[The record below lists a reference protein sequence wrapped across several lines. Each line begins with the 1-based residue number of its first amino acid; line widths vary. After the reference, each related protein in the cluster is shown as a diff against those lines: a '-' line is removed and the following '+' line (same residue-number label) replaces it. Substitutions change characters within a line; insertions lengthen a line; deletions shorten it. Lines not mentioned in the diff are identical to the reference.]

1 MVIIGNLL
9 VALGKILNLLI
20 SIGYVL
26 FLIRSVISWIEVD
39 RDNQFVVFLYNITEP
54 LLAPV
59 RKYMPAGT
67 GTIDFSPMVVLLVL
81 YFADIFVVETLLDVG
96 FRLK

>member
-9 VALGKILNLLI
+9 VALGKILDLLI

-26 FLIRSVISWIEVD
+26 FLIRAVISWIEVD

-67 GTIDFSPMVVLLVL
+67 LDFSPMAVLLAL
-81 YFADIFVVETLLDVG
+81 YFADIFVVESLLDIG
-96 FRLK
+96 FILK

>member
-9 VALGKILNLLI
+9 VALGKILDLLI

-26 FLIRSVISWIEVD
+26 FLIRAVISWIEVD
-39 RDNQFVVFLYNITEP
+39 RDNQFVVFLHNITEP

-59 RKYMPAGT
+59 RKYMPAGS
-67 GTIDFSPMVVLLVL
+67 IDFSPMAVLLVL
-81 YFADIFVVETLLDVG
+81 YFADIFVVESLLDIG

>member
-67 GTIDFSPMVVLLVL
+67 IDFSPMAVLLVF
-81 YFADIFVVETLLDVG
+81 YFADIFVVESLLDIG
-96 FRLK
+96 FKLK

>member
-1 MVIIGNLL
+1 LVIIGNLL
-9 VALGKILNLLI
+9 VALGKILDLLI
-20 SIGYVL
+20 TVGYVL
-26 FLIRSVISWIEVD
+26 FLTRSVISWIDVD

-59 RKYMPAGT
+59 RKYMPT
-67 GTIDFSPMVVLLVL
+67 GMIDFSPLAVLLVL
-81 YFADIFVVETLLDVG
+81 YFADIFVVESLLDIG

>member
-20 SIGYVL
+20 SIGYIL
-26 FLIRSVISWIEVD
+26 FLVRAVISWVEVD
-39 RDNQFVVFLYNITEP
+39 RENQFVVMLHNITEP
-54 LLAPV
+54 VLDPI

-67 GTIDFSPMVVLLVL
+67 IDFSPMAVLLML
-81 YFADIFVVETLLDVG
+81 YFADIFVVESLLDIG

>member
-9 VALGKILNLLI
+9 VAVGKILDLLI

-26 FLIRSVISWIEVD
+26 FLTRSVISWIEVD
-39 RDNQFVVFLYNITEP
+39 RDNQIVVFLYSITEP

-59 RKYMPAGT
+59 RKYMPAGS
-67 GTIDFSPMVVLLVL
+67 IDFSPMAVLLAL
-81 YFADIFVVETLLDVG
+81 YFADIFVVESLLDIG
-96 FRLK
+96 FILK

>member
-1 MVIIGNLL
+1 MVVIGNLL

-26 FLIRSVISWIEVD
+26 FLIRAVISWVEVD
-39 RDNQFVVFLYNITEP
+39 KDNQFVVFLYNITEP
-54 LLAPV
+54 VLEPV

-67 GTIDFSPMVVLLVL
+67 IDFSPMAVLLVF
-81 YFADIFVVETLLDVG
+81 YFADIFVVESLLDIG

>member
-9 VALGKILNLLI
+9 VALGKIFDLLI

-39 RDNQFVVFLYNITEP
+39 RDNQFVVFLYNVTEP

-59 RKYMPAGT
+59 RKYMPAGS
-67 GTIDFSPMVVLLVL
+67 IDFSPMAVLLVL
-81 YFADIFVVETLLDVG
+81 YFADIFVVESLLDIG

>member
-20 SIGYVL
+20 SIGYIL
-26 FLIRSVISWIEVD
+26 FLVRSVISWVEVD
-39 RDNQFVVFLYNITEP
+39 RDNQFVVMLHNITEP
-54 LLAPV
+54 VLYPI

-67 GTIDFSPMVVLLVL
+67 IDFSPMAVLLML
-81 YFADIFVVETLLDVG
+81 YFADIFVVESLLDIG

>member
-9 VALGKILNLLI
+9 VALGKILDLLI

-26 FLIRSVISWIEVD
+26 FLIRAVISWIEVD
-39 RDNQFVVFLYNITEP
+39 RDNQFVVFLYNITDP

-59 RKYMPAGT
+59 RKYMPAGS
-67 GTIDFSPMVVLLVL
+67 IDFSPMAVLLVL
-81 YFADIFVVETLLDVG
+81 YFADIFVVESLLDIG

>member
-9 VALGKILNLLI
+9 VALGKILDLLI

-67 GTIDFSPMVVLLVL
+67 LDFSPMAVLLAL
-81 YFADIFVVETLLDVG
+81 YFADIFVVESLLDIG

>member
-20 SIGYVL
+20 SIGYIL
-26 FLIRSVISWIEVD
+26 FLIRSVISWVEVD
-39 RDNQFVVFLYNITEP
+39 KDNQFVGFLYNVTEP
-54 LLAPV
+54 LLAPI
-59 RKYMPAGT
+59 RRYMPS
-67 GTIDFSPMVVLLVL
+67 GTIDFSPMAVLLAL
-81 YFADIFVVETLLDVG
+81 YFADIFVVESLLDIG

>member
-20 SIGYVL
+20 SIGYIL
-26 FLIRSVISWIEVD
+26 FLVRSVISWVEVD
-39 RDNQFVVFLYNITEP
+39 RDNQFVVMLHKITEP
-54 LLAPV
+54 VLDPI

-67 GTIDFSPMVVLLVL
+67 IDFSPMAVLLML
-81 YFADIFVVETLLDVG
+81 YFGDIFVVESLLDIG

>member
-9 VALGKILNLLI
+9 VAVGKILDLLI

-26 FLIRSVISWIEVD
+26 FLTRSVISWIEVD

-59 RKYMPAGT
+59 RRYMPAGS
-67 GTIDFSPMVVLLVL
+67 IDFSPMAVLLAL
-81 YFADIFVVETLLDVG
+81 YFADIFVVESLLDIG
-96 FRLK
+96 FILK

>member
-20 SIGYVL
+20 SIGYIL
-26 FLIRSVISWIEVD
+26 FLARAVISWVEVD
-39 RDNQFVVFLYNITEP
+39 RDNQFVIKLHNLTEP
-54 LLAPV
+54 VLDPI

-67 GTIDFSPMVVLLVL
+67 IDFSPMAVLLML
-81 YFADIFVVETLLDVG
+81 YFADIFVVESLLDIG

>member
-9 VALGKILNLLI
+9 VALGKILDLLI

-26 FLIRSVISWIEVD
+26 FLIRAVISWIEVD
-39 RDNQFVVFLYNITEP
+39 KDNQFVVFLYNITEP

-67 GTIDFSPMVVLLVL
+67 LDFSPMAVLLAL
-81 YFADIFVVETLLDVG
+81 YFADIFVVESLLDIG

>member
-20 SIGYVL
+20 SIGYIL
-26 FLIRSVISWIEVD
+26 FLVRSVISWVEVD
-39 RDNQFVVFLYNITEP
+39 RENQFVVMLHNITEP
-54 LLAPV
+54 VLDPI
-59 RKYMPAGT
+59 RKYMPV
-67 GTIDFSPMVVLLVL
+67 GTIDFSPMAVLLML
-81 YFADIFVVETLLDVG
+81 YFADIFVVESLLDIG

>member
-9 VALGKILNLLI
+9 VALGKIINLLI
-20 SIGYVL
+20 SIGYIL
-26 FLIRSVISWIEVD
+26 FLARAVISWVEVD
-39 RDNQFVVFLYNITEP
+39 RDNQFVVMLHNITEP
-54 LLAPV
+54 VLYPI

-67 GTIDFSPMVVLLVL
+67 IDFSPMAVLLML
-81 YFADIFVVETLLDVG
+81 YFADIFVVESLLDIG

>member
-20 SIGYVL
+20 SIGYIL
-26 FLIRSVISWIEVD
+26 FLVRSVISWVEVD
-39 RDNQFVVFLYNITEP
+39 RDNQFVVMLHNITEP
-54 LLAPV
+54 VLDPI
-59 RKYMPAGT
+59 RKYMPA
-67 GTIDFSPMVVLLVL
+67 GTIDFSPMVVLLML
-81 YFADIFVVETLLDVG
+81 YFADIFVVESLLDIG

>member
-1 MVIIGNLL
+1 MVVIGNLL
-9 VALGKILNLLI
+9 VAVGKILDLLI

-39 RDNQFVVFLYNITEP
+39 RENQFVVFLYNVTEP
-54 LLAPV
+54 LLEPV

-67 GTIDFSPMVVLLVL
+67 IDFSPMAILLVL
-81 YFADIFVVETLLDVG
+81 YFGDIFVVESLLDIG